1 MIDCQISIFF
11 HYNNNSQ
18 MTSTRLTETKYI
30 SIDIN

>member
-1 MIDCQISIFF
+1 MIVKLVIFF